1 MRRTFSIFSG
11 TIVGQAQQVE
21 CKVRATK
28 VMLAGDPSVPAE
40 FTDYRI
46 MVNWTYAPRKFRPTS
61 GPAARRI
68 RAERHNPHSIATL
81 RIRLARF
88 LLKQLRCCPFCCIRR
103 L

>member
-40 FTDYRI
+40 FNDYRI
-46 MVNWTYAPRKFRPTS
+46 MDS
-61 GPAARRI
+61 GATREARRD
-68 RAERHNPHSIATL
+68 
-81 RIRLARF
+81 
-88 LLKQLRCCPFCCIRR
+88 PFQI
-103 L
+103 LP

>member
-40 FTDYRI
+40 FNDYRI
-46 MVNWTYAPRKFRPTS
+46 MDSGATSRGTPRPFSNPALTYICT
-61 GPAARRI
+61 RR
-68 RAERHNPHSIATL
+68 
-81 RIRLARF
+81 
-88 LLKQLRCCPFCCIRR
+88 
-103 L
+103 